1 MGTFRDSDFHEKY
14 GLFVQQSVNMQ
25 LNLNADLG
33 ESFGPWPMGDD
44 ANLLGVVNSANIACG
59 FHAGD
64 PAVMA
69 ETISVAASTNVS
81 IGAHPG
87 FPDLQ
92 GFGRRQMSIPSDE
105 LTALVQYQLAALD
118 GMSKI
123 RGLPMTHVKPHG
135 ALNNIACEDRAMAD
149 IIVAAVKSYN
159 ADLIFLA
166 PVLSKLA
173 DAAKD
178 ASLFVALEVFADRA
192 YTNTGSLVSRRK
204 PGAVI
209 DTAEGCIRQVL
220 AMIEAGGIITE
231 TGITLS
237 TDFHSICVH
246 GDNAHAVET
255 ASLLR
260 DALLSKGHELLPL
273 PEIMF
278 ND

>member
-1 MGTFRDSDFHEKY
+1 
-14 GLFVQQSVNMQ
+14 MQ

-44 ANLLGVVNSANIACG
+44 ANLLSVVNSANVACG

-64 PAVMA
+64 PTVMA
-69 ETISVAASTNVS
+69 QTVNLAAAANVS

-92 GFGRRQMSIPSDE
+92 GFGRRPMNILDAQ
-105 LTALVQYQLAALD
+105 LTALIQYQLAALD
-118 GMSKI
+118 GMSKM

-135 ALNNIACEDRAMAD
+135 ALNNMACEDRAMAD
-149 IIVAAVKSYN
+149 VIVSAVKSYN

-178 ASLFVALEVFADRA
+178 ASFSVALEVFADRA
-192 YTNTGSLVSRRK
+192 YTDTGSLVSRSK
-204 PGAVI
+204 PFAVI
-209 DTAEGCIRQVL
+209 DTAEGCINQVL
-220 AMIEAGGIITE
+220 AMIEAGGVITE
-231 TGITLS
+231 TGATLP

-255 ASLLR
+255 ARLIR
-260 DALLSKGHELLPL
+260 DALLSQGHVLLSL

-278 ND
+278 TG